1 LDAVVLR
8 SRSVGNNHSAVDAS
22 VRNRPNLLADED
34 FPPAPHQKRSIHK
47 RARLKA
53 AGLALFGEK
62 GYEATSVN
70 DIARRAKLAV
80 GGFYQHFRSKR
91 QLLLGLMDDL
101 LEQLSQIDLLPKAF
115 ADVQAGLRE
124 LLSAAFSRDLKYLG
138 AYRAW
143 QEATLSDPDLAR
155 KEAEIHAWTTARV
168 LGVFQLLQQMPGTRP
183 DVDIRALAR
192 VMDGFFWSL
201 LARALKMRTAELEQ
215 WIDTS
220 AHLIFHA
227 MFLDVRRLTAAA
239 ATKHK

>member
-1 LDAVVLR
+1 VKK
-8 SRSVGNNHSAVDAS
+8 
-22 VRNRPNLLADED
+22 RPNLLADED
-34 FPPAPHQKRSIHK
+34 LPPGPHQKRSIDK

-62 GYEATSVN
+62 GYEATSIN

-91 QLLLGLMDDL
+91 QLLLALMDEL
-101 LEQLSQIDLLPKAF
+101 LEHLSQIDLHPKAF
-115 ADVQAGLRE
+115 ANVETGLRE

-143 QEATLSDPDLAR
+143 QEATLADPGLAR
-155 KEAEIHAWTTARV
+155 KEAQIHVWTTARV
-168 LGVFQLLQQMPGTRP
+168 LAVFQVLQQMPGARP
-183 DVDIRALAR
+183 DVDIQALAR

-201 LARALKMRTAELEQ
+201 LARAVKMRKAELDQ

-220 AHLIFHA
+220 SHLIFHA
-227 MFLDVRRLTAAA
+227 MFLDAVP
-239 ATKHK
+239 

>member
-1 LDAVVLR
+1 VVLR
-8 SRSVGNNHSAVDAS
+8 RRPAGNHHPPVDAS
-22 VRNRPNLLADED
+22 VRKRPNLLAEED
-34 FPPAPHQKRSIHK
+34 LPPAPHQKRSINK

-53 AGLALFGEK
+53 AGLDLFGEK
-62 GYEATSVN
+62 GYEATSISE
-70 DIARRAKLAV
+70 IARRAKLAV

-91 QLLLGLMDDL
+91 QLLLALMDEL
-101 LEQLSQIDLLPKAF
+101 LEHLSQIDLRPKVF

-168 LGVFQLLQQMPGTRP
+168 LAVFQLLAQVKGARP
-183 DVDIRALAR
+183 EIDMRALAR

-201 LARALKMRTAELEQ
+201 LARAVKMRKGELDQ

-220 AHLIFHA
+220 SHLIFHA
-227 MFLDVRRLTAAA
+227 MFQDTPAHRR
-239 ATKHK
+239 TK

>member
-1 LDAVVLR
+1 VKK
-8 SRSVGNNHSAVDAS
+8 
-22 VRNRPNLLADED
+22 RPNLLADED
-34 FPPAPHQKRSIHK
+34 LPPAPHQKRSIHK

-62 GYEATSVN
+62 AYEATSID

-91 QLLLGLMDDL
+91 QLLLALMDEL
-101 LEQLSQIDLLPKAF
+101 LEHLSQIDLRPKAF
-115 ADVQAGLRE
+115 ANVQAGLRE
-124 LLSAAFSRDLKYLG
+124 LLSTAFSRDLKYLG

-155 KEAEIHAWTTARV
+155 KEAQIHAWTTARV
-168 LGVFQLLQQMPGTRP
+168 LRVFQLLRQLPAARP
-183 DVDIRALAR
+183 DVDIRVLAR

-201 LARALKMRTAELEQ
+201 LARAVKMRRAELDQ

-227 MFLDVRRLTAAA
+227 MFSDARADRRRPRT
-239 ATKHK
+239 